1 MAKAKKILDKM
12 GANPQNDWKIKDV
25 QTVCEYCNLECAPP
39 SGGGSHWK
47 VSSEHLE
54 GILTI
59 PSNRPIKAIYI
70 KKLIGYIS
78 AHQDAEEDNGDG

>member
-1 MAKAKKILDKM
+1 MAKAQKILTKM
-12 GANPQNDWKIKDV
+12 GENPKGDWTIDDV
-25 QTVCEYCNLECAPP
+25 KMVCRYYGVECAPP

-47 VSSEHLE
+47 VSSAHLE

-70 KKLIGYIS
+70 KKLVSYMA
-78 AHQDAEEDNGDG
+78 AHIEIVEEKKHG